1 MIFLQ
6 FKNDIAIGYLPTAD
20 YNNFLIES
28 KLNFPK
34 TQIDYFNNSK

>member
-6 FKNDIAIGYLPTAD
+6 LKKDISISYLFTAD
-20 YNNFLIES
+20 YNNILIES